1 MATLKKLFMP
11 DGQKFYRLFDE
22 VADNLQ
28 VMSKLFYETIC
39 AGNGIMQTNLA
50 RLDELEKA
58 IDLSTRKLFHELGRN
73 FITPFDRE
81 DIHLLASGLDDIAD
95 LTYGT
100 VRQLNNY
107 GLTTPGNTTQYVA
120 GEYKRLIGLLGDA
133 IKALSN
139 KRSLPKLETT
149 CLEMRKI
156 INTCDNRI
164 DAAITGLFP
173 SHTEVVDII
182 KWMEHYDILQV
193 LLEKCENMVDTV
205 EAIVI
210 KYG

>member
-28 VMSKLFYETIC
+28 IMSKLFYETIC
-39 AGNGIMQTNLA
+39 AGNGIMQTNLGK
-50 RLDELEKA
+50 LDELGKA
-58 IDLSTRKLFHELGRN
+58 IDISTRKLFHELGKN

-95 LTYGT
+95 LTYGSI
-100 VRQLNNY
+100 RQMNNY

-120 GEYKRLIGLLGDA
+120 GEYKRLIALLGDTL
-133 IKALSN
+133 KKLSD
-139 KRSLPKLETT
+139 KRSLSRLETP

-164 DAAITGLFP
+164 DAAISGLFP
-173 SHTEVVDII
+173 SHTDVVDII

>member
-1 MATLKKLFMP
+1 MLQKLFMP
-11 DGQKFYRLFDE
+11 DGQKFYKLFNE
-22 VADNLQ
+22 ASDNLV
-28 VMSKLFYETIC
+28 VMGKIFYETIC
-39 AGNGIMQTNLA
+39 AGNGLMQQNLTK
-50 RLDELEKA
+50 LDELEKS
-58 IDLSTRKLFHELGRN
+58 IDISTRKLFHELGRN

-81 DIHLLASGLDDIAD
+81 DIHMLATNLDDVAD

-107 GLTTPGNTTQYVA
+107 GLTNPGNTTQYVA
-120 GEYKRLIGLLGDA
+120 GEYKRLIILLTDA
-133 IKALSN
+133 VKSLSN
-139 KRSLPKLETT
+139 KSNLSKLEAP
-149 CLEMRKI
+149 CKEMRKI

-173 SHTEVVDII
+173 TNTNVVDII

-193 LLEKCENMVDTV
+193 LLEKCENLVDTI

-210 KYG
+210 KYS